1 MGTQDSVDLDVSYQQ
16 EVAALI
22 KPKRTMQATMDEQ
35 KKVSELE
42 TKLKQEK
49 DANEELKRQFTLRE
63 QQFQ

>member
-1 MGTQDSVDLDVSYQQ
+1 MSYQQ

-49 DANEELKRQFTLRE
+49 DANEELKRQFMFRE
-63 QQFQ
+63 QQF